1 MITVH
6 IIVDRVIIFIKR
18 FNKCTIL
25 ISIFRMLS
33 ATGLTA
39 FAFQTNTTQHN
50 IPYLFFVI
58 LREHLR
64 IIPSWII
71 KKLTDVFI
79 AVVCI
84 GESFVQY
91 FLQLLLFRFLRVK
104 VFHSILIIQLLI
116 TFFNSIH
123 FCLGL
128 FSLHYR
134 GNSKAKG
141 LKYKTDSI
149 LSIYTQY

>member
-50 IPYLFFVI
+50 ISSLFFVI

-91 FLQLLLFRFLRVK
+91 FL
-104 VFHSILIIQLLI
+104 
-116 TFFNSIH
+116 
-123 FCLGL
+123 
-128 FSLHYR
+128 
-134 GNSKAKG
+134 
-141 LKYKTDSI
+141 
-149 LSIYTQY
+149 